1 MAAVALLTAPRRQ
14 WHHACLCFTSQGV
27 KGWKRH
33 ATWRASDTDEGATRE
48 VVVLRLRDVIGPREI
63 FKGCKIDL
71 FPTRKCGAL
80 ALVHGERW
88 R

>member
-1 MAAVALLTAPRRQ
+1 M
-14 WHHACLCFTSQGV
+14 
-27 KGWKRH
+27 
-33 ATWRASDTDEGATRE
+33 TWRASDTDEGAMRE